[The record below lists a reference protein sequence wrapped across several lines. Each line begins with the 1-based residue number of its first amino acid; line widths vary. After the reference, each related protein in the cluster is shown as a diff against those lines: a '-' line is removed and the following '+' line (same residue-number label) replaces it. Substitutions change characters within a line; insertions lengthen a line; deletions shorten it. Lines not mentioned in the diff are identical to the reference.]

1 MGEFSLA
8 IRRWGSFTTALFETV
23 AVAVH
28 LEDVNMMGEP
38 VEQSAR

>member
-1 MGEFSLA
+1 MGFVYD
-8 IRRWGSFTTALFETV
+8 GSVETV

-38 VEQSAR
+38 VEQSAG